1 MAACLQEE
9 APDGKLNI
17 FLTTAKFSIAQ
28 RISSAL
34 LHGTQR
40 DKPSRHYLCC
50 RLTSCKTDWKEEEE
64 EEEEEGCTTDMAVA
78 ARLPVSPGLRKIL
91 DVAE

>member
-1 MAACLQEE
+1 MENLHFPNNCKVL
-9 APDGKLNI
+9 
-17 FLTTAKFSIAQ
+17 IAQ

-34 LHGTQR
+34 LNGTQR

-50 RLTSCKTDWKEEEE
+50 RLTSCKTDWKEEEK
-64 EEEEEGCTTDMAVA
+64 EEEEEGCTTGMAVA
-78 ARLPVSPGLRKIL
+78 ARLPVSPGLGKIL